1 MGYLQGRTLYVVS
14 IDKALLSKEPDHLA
28 IRRETKLVTFEL
40 SYDEQTG
47 VQIAVADDFGKIFHV
62 LNVVEK
68 NGQKGQMIIR
78 TLHWHASAVTSLKFL
93 ENTPYL
99 LSAGAE
105 AVVVQW
111 HLEK

>member
-1 MGYLQGRTLYVVS
+1 
-14 IDKALLSKEPDHLA
+14 
-28 IRRETKLVTFEL
+28 
-40 SYDEQTG
+40 
-47 VQIAVADDFGKIFHV
+47 
-62 LNVVEK
+62 
-68 NGQKGQMIIR
+68 MIIR

-111 HLEK
+111 HLEKQDKTFISRLGQKISSLSLSNQYGISTSCFIAVVLNDNTLKVVRIDNNKTVLTICNPSFENPQQLSSV